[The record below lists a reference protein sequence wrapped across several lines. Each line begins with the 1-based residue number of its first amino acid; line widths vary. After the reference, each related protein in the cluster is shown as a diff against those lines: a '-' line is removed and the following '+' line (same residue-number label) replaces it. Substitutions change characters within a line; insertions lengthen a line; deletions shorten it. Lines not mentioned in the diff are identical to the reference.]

1 MKIETT
7 VQKLSIAVNKLQ
19 RVSSKN
25 LSLPILENILLI
37 NKDNILLIRS
47 TNLHVG
53 VEISITVKSDV
64 DGEISINLDV
74 FTNIINSLN
83 KEDKIFLELK
93 DKILKIKT
101 KSSEMEINTYDSS
114 DFPSLPKIQDG
125 LDFIIPINEFINGIK
140 SVYYAASLSDIKPEI
155 SSVYIYKK
163 DNELV
168 FVATDSFRLA
178 EKKIIID
185 GVNDFP
191 GIIIPIKNIQ
201 EIIRVF
207 NDVEGEVLMEIGK
220 NQISLKN
227 NEIYFTSRI
236 VDGNY
241 PNYTQIIPKEEKISV
256 IVLKNDIIS
265 SLKLINVFSD
275 NYNQIKLKINSK
287 KSILS
292 FFSKNSEVGENNTD
306 IEAVVNGGDMEMFIN
321 HKYITDSF
329 NSLNEDSI
337 QFSFTEKNKPF
348 ILKSVGD
355 KSFLYLVMP
364 MNR

>member
-7 VQKLSIAVNKLQ
+7 VQKLSQSVNKLQ
-19 RVSSKN
+19 KVSSKN

-37 NKDNILLIRS
+37 NKNNTLLIRS

-53 VEISITVKSDV
+53 VEISIIVKSDV
-64 DGEISINLDV
+64 DGEISVNLDV
-74 FTNIINSLN
+74 FTSIINSLN

-114 DFPSLPKIQDG
+114 DFPSLPKIENG
-125 LDFIIPINEFINGIK
+125 LDFIIPIKSFINGIK
-140 SVYYAASLSDIKPEI
+140 AVYYAASLSDIKPEI

-163 DNELV
+163 DNELI

-178 EKKIIID
+178 EKKIIIN

-207 NDVEGEVLMEIGK
+207 SDVDGEVLMEIGK

-275 NYNQIKLKINSK
+275 NYNQITLKINSK

-292 FFSKNSEVGENNTD
+292 LFSKNSEVGENNTD
-306 IEAVVNGGDMEMFIN
+306 IEAVVNGDDIEMFIN
-321 HKYITDSF
+321 H
-329 NSLNEDSI
+329 
-337 QFSFTEKNKPF
+337 
-348 ILKSVGD
+348 
-355 KSFLYLVMP
+355 
-364 MNR
+364 